1 VSSDDG
7 GKRFIPW
14 VCIVLLVANL
24 GAFAYEIARGGDVMN
39 GPNPLLMLDLG
50 GNVGVRTLD
59 GEPWRLFTSMFLHY
73 GIIHLAMNMLLGLF
87 QFGQVAER
95 LYGHASFAVAYV
107 VAGLAGSLASA
118 LRGTAISA
126 GASGAVFGIIGAF
139 GAYLIFHRKRFDQD
153 VLKKQLANLAFLIGI
168 NVWLAFQ
175 VPGIDQAAH
184 IGGLVTGFLVGLAL
198 EAGHRP
204 GSSRLARAALV
215 GVLGVGGIVGATFV
229 MAPQGR
235 GPSLELE
242 RGADEFFAAE
252 KTIVEQWNGVVRAQV
267 DDAQAA
273 RVLAD
278 EIIPAWDKAQVAYVH
293 AGGNN
298 ARLLRYINMRRD
310 AWQLMLEAVQAGDK
324 AAVGAAQAKHAEA
337 LRLLEEGP

>member
-1 VSSDDG
+1 
-7 GKRFIPW
+7 
-14 VCIVLLVANL
+14 
-24 GAFAYEIARGGDVMN
+24 
-39 GPNPLLMLDLG
+39 
-50 GNVGVRTLD
+50 
-59 GEPWRLFTSMFLHY
+59 
-73 GIIHLAMNMLLGLF
+73 
-87 QFGQVAER
+87 
-95 LYGHASFAVAYV
+95 
-107 VAGLAGSLASA
+107 
-118 LRGTAISA
+118 
-126 GASGAVFGIIGAF
+126 
-139 GAYLIFHRKRFDQD
+139 
-153 VLKKQLANLAFLIGI
+153 
-168 NVWLAFQ
+168 
-175 VPGIDQAAH
+175 
-184 IGGLVTGFLVGLAL
+184 
-198 EAGHRP
+198 
-204 GSSRLARAALV
+204 
-215 GVLGVGGIVGATFV
+215 